1 MYLLRKVREDVEK
14 KMDMSVWKISRP
26 HVSRHRCGVDV
37 GHAAFEQDLNQEIA
51 SLSEFLAVT
60 FTLGTFG
67 ICGAG
72 FLEFLSGRITL
83 KVTIII

>member
-1 MYLLRKVREDVEK
+1 MLRKVREDVEK

-37 GHAAFEQDLNQEIA
+37 GHAACEQDLNQEIA
-51 SLSEFLAVT
+51 SISEFLTVT
-60 FTLGTFG
+60 FTLRTFG

-72 FLEFLSGRITL
+72 FLELLDGSL
-83 KVTIII
+83 

>member
-1 MYLLRKVREDVEK
+1 MQDAER

-37 GHAAFEQDLNQEIA
+37 GHAACEQDLNQVIA
-51 SLSEFLAVT
+51 SLSQFLAVT

-72 FLEFLSGRITL
+72 NL
-83 KVTIII
+83 